1 MTPQLL
7 NNGQES
13 EVSTMKVNCR
23 EVFFF
28 FFPFYSLAEM
38 TEKNGTSA
46 INKPHTNSKPHH
58 IFDEESTQVNCS
70 CYYVVCVT
78 AG

>member
-13 EVSTMKVNCR
+13 EVSAMKVNCR
-23 EVFFF
+23 EVSFFF
-28 FFPFYSLAEM
+28 SFNSLAEM
-38 TEKNGTSA
+38 TEKNVTSA

-58 IFDEESTQVNCS
+58 IFDDESTQVNCS
-70 CYYVVCVT
+70 RYYVVCVT